1 MGQQNI
7 VKEPIRRPNN
17 RPPIKKKWRLK
28 KKFKRNM
35 LLLLIIFLL
44 FAVVKAIVSDA
55 KENQKSGIANNN
67 YSQQTANLQSLKC
80 LDDIKGSSAKI
91 NKYFIYGTHLNAEGS
106 LDIPN
111 KYRVKNASIVLR
123 KDDGKEQ
130 EYAINYKINGNK
142 LDFKAS
148 DKINQGI
155 YLDEIGKG
163 DYYLLLKLLY
173 DDNSSQYFS
182 LENNTKYKN
191 TQYYTVT
198 KNRSNRK
205 IDIFSGNYK
214 EKNTPYFM
222 LSVKKSKLPDDVYDI
237 VIDAGHGGKDT
248 GASYGQYCEADI
260 TIKYAKELK
269 VALEKRGLKV
279 KMTRQGDE
287 DKNST
292 AYSAF
297 SADGRVNKSCGSRA
311 KYCFSIHLNSA
322 EQKLEKGGLQI
333 YCNANMDTSFAENMA
348 KEIVKSTGMEYSP
361 MVASKVA
368 DGVYCRNFSKSEIA
382 SSNATTK
389 FEPYNITQDTNYY
402 FIIRE
407 LGGIATNAYMDGR
420 NPKYG
425 KNDYCDSNVGI
436 ESYLLEMG
444 YIIVDKDLD
453 IILNEQKSYVKALAK
468 QIEKEVGIR

>member
-7 VKEPIRRPNN
+7 AKEPMRRPNN
-17 RPPIKKKWRLK
+17 RPPVKKKWRLK
-28 KKFKRNM
+28 KEFKRNM
-35 LLLLIIFLL
+35 LFLLIIFLL
-44 FAVVKAIVSDA
+44 FAIVKAVANDV
-55 KENQKSGIANNN
+55 KENRKSSLANNN

-80 LDDIKGSSAKI
+80 LDDIKGSSVKI
-91 NKYFIYGTHLNAEGS
+91 EKYFIYGTYLNVEGS

-111 KYRVKNASIVLR
+111 NYRVKNASLVLR

-130 EYAINYKINGNK
+130 EYEIDYKIYGQK
-142 LDFKAS
+142 LDFKVS
-148 DKINQGI
+148 DKINRGI

-163 DYYLLLKLLY
+163 DYYLILKLLY

-182 LENNTKYKN
+182 FKNNTKYKN

-198 KNRSNRK
+198 KNKSNRK
-205 IDIFSGNYK
+205 IEIFSGNYK

-237 VIDAGHGGKDT
+237 VIDAGHGGTDT
-248 GASYGQYCEADI
+248 GASYGKYCEADI

-269 VALEKRGLKV
+269 TALEKQGLKV

-292 AYSAF
+292 VFSAF
-297 SADGRVNKSCGSRA
+297 SSDGRVNKSCESRA

-322 EQKLEKGGLQI
+322 QQKLEKGGLQI

-361 MVASKVA
+361 MIASKVA

-382 SSNATTK
+382 SSSVSTK

-425 KNDYCDSNVGI
+425 KNNYYDSNVGI

-468 QIEKEVGIR
+468 QIEKEVGRR